1 MYESCTETPQCDNLC
16 VWFTEFKE
24 KKLFSLKRRDIY
36 VCGILKMKGK
46 RSHSEVSV
54 ESVEVEGTKMDAK
67 TDVKSDV
74 KSDAKCDLK
83 TKAPKP
89 QLVELDEVEH
99 ILQAQG
105 GMSTKIGTNIASR
118 NPDVEIAALV
128 MKDVPVTMESFREL
142 ASGNDWYRFPF
153 MVLQVGPPG
162 FSTVPYT
169 STKKKGEK
177 DEGGLPLYEMGNGS
191 ESWKTMF
198 HTFEKGKTNKDRGKR
213 MSYVSKEGGVGGES
227 QMESECSEM
236 QSVTVTMQPGQCMA
250 HFLRS
255 DDFMGKFFVDNA
267 ETLSKMRVV
276 PAFSVVYFQ
285 VSSANVEQA
294 KHGRMLKF
302 KKMKVLPSKAEEL
315 SVLQASVPYL
325 PMNRE
330 EFKDVNVCNEAK
342 NWSMRENMEKGNL
355 CVTICDV
362 SKEAFVT
369 DGEPAVMVGFDVGV
383 GEGSGTSNN
392 AVIEERSLSTVLP
405 HASRRDRLK
414 YLNIVIACGGLKVLL
429 RSNMQGDVV
438 MDCNGEGFAYKVV
451 GLLVDVNKVFGFT
464 VLGDVDLGNAWVKTN
479 DRYFSE
485 HCLVSKINEVDG
497 MVTMMRGVGGDFAWA
512 IESSTIVSEGR
523 KHRIMFCL
531 SSTEAKEVDLKEG
544 GETLPESLCFVDK
557 GCPGS
562 YYEVKV
568 LIVEANQFKNLVEKC
583 KEGQGC
589 PDLKSQGGT
598 CLSVELRPGNRVSA
612 GGKFKRMCL
621 F

>member
-1 MYESCTETPQCDNLC
+1 M
-16 VWFTEFKE
+16 
-24 KKLFSLKRRDIY
+24 RDIY

-54 ESVEVEGTKMDAK
+54 ESVEVESK
-67 TDVKSDV
+67 TEM
-74 KSDAKCDLK
+74 K
-83 TKAPKP
+83 TNLTTAPKP

-99 ILQAQG
+99 ILRAQG

-177 DEGGLPLYEMGNGS
+177 DEGGLPLYEMGGGDEN
-191 ESWKTMF
+191 WMTMF

-213 MSYVSKEGGVGGES
+213 MSYVSKDAEASEEAEKQGG
-227 QMESECSEM
+227 CEM

-330 EFKDVNVCNEAK
+330 EFKDVNLCNEAR

-355 CVTICDV
+355 CITICDV

-414 YLNIVIACGGLKVLL
+414 YLNIAIACGGLKVLL

-451 GLLVDVNKVFGFT
+451 GLLVDVNKVFGFP

-479 DRYFSE
+479 DRCFSE

-497 MVTMMRGVGGDFAWA
+497 MLTVMRDVGGDFAWA

-531 SSTEAKEVDLKEG
+531 SSTEAKEVDLKEE

-557 GCPGS
+557 GCSGS

-568 LIVEANQFKNLVEKC
+568 LIVEANQFKNLVGKC